1 MFETMSGLG
10 SVYVETTHNRGFTA
24 EEWTERLLNK
34 IIHIADTAP
43 PAIKDQAIAFRDSM
57 RPAIVH
63 YMKQAIN
70 SDRTTLTAKLKQA
83 GHDDVADLI
92 GRL

>member
-1 MFETMSGLG
+1 MFDAISGLG
-10 SVYVETTHNRGFTA
+10 SVYVETTSGRGFTA

-43 PAIKDQAIAFRDSM
+43 PAIKDQAIAFREAM

-70 SDRTTLTAKLKQA
+70 SDRTTLTAKLKEA
-83 GHDDVADLI
+83 GHNDVADLI

>member
-1 MFETMSGLG
+1 MFETISGLG
-10 SVYVETTHNRGFTA
+10 SVSVETTHNRGFTA
-24 EEWTERLLNK
+24 EEWTERLLKK
-34 IIHIADTAP
+34 IIYIADTAP
-43 PAIKDQAIAFRDSM
+43 PAIKDQAIAFREAM

-70 SDRTTLTAKLKQA
+70 SDRTTLTAKLKEA
-83 GHDDVADLI
+83 GHNDVADLI

>member
-1 MFETMSGLG
+1 MFETMMGLG
-10 SVYVETTHNRGFTA
+10 PVMVETTSGRGFTP
-24 EEWTERLLNK
+24 EEWTDRLLNK
-34 IIHIADTAP
+34 LIHIADTAP
-43 PAIKDQAIAFRDSM
+43 PAIRDQAIAFREAM

-70 SDRTTLTAKLKQA
+70 SDRTTLSAKLREA
-83 GHDDVADLI
+83 GHNDVADLI

>member
-1 MFETMSGLG
+1 MFETIAGLG

-34 IIHIADTAP
+34 LIHIADTAP
-43 PAIKDQAIAFRDSM
+43 PAIKDQALAFRDEI
-57 RPAIVH
+57 RPAIVYH
-63 YMKQAIN
+63 MKQAIQ

>member
-1 MFETMSGLG
+1 MFETMMGLG
-10 SVYVETTHNRGFTA
+10 PVMVETTSGRGFTP

-34 IIHIADTAP
+34 LIHIADTAP
-43 PAIKDQAIAFRDSM
+43 PAIKDQAIAFREAM

-63 YMKQAIN
+63 YMKQAIK
-70 SDRTTLTAKLKQA
+70 SDRTTLSAKLREA
-83 GHDDVADLI
+83 GHNDVADLI

>member
-1 MFETMSGLG
+1 MGLG
-10 SVYVETTHNRGFTA
+10 PVIVETTSGRGFTP
-24 EEWTERLLNK
+24 EEWTDRLLNK

-43 PAIKDQAIAFRDSM
+43 PAIKDQAIAFREAM
-57 RPAIVH
+57 RPAIVY

-70 SDRTTLTAKLKQA
+70 SDRTTLSAKLREA
-83 GHDDVADLI
+83 GHNDVADLI

>member
-1 MFETMSGLG
+1 MFETMMGLG
-10 SVYVETTHNRGFTA
+10 PVMVETTSGRGFTP

-34 IIHIADTAP
+34 LIHIADTAP
-43 PAIKDQAIAFRDSM
+43 PSIRDQAVAFREAM

-70 SDRTTLTAKLKQA
+70 SDRTTLSAKLREA
-83 GHDDVADLI
+83 GHNDVADLI

>member
-1 MFETMSGLG
+1 MNLGFMGLG
-10 SVYVETTHNRGFTA
+10 PVVVETTQNRGFTA
-24 EEWTERLLNK
+24 EEWTERLLKK

-43 PAIKDQAIAFRDSM
+43 PAIKDQAIAFREAM

-70 SDRTTLTAKLKQA
+70 SDRTTLVAKLKEA
-83 GHDDVADLI
+83 GHPEVADLI

>member
-1 MFETMSGLG
+1 MFETMMGLG
-10 SVYVETTHNRGFTA
+10 PVMVETTSGRGFTP

-34 IIHIADTAP
+34 LIHIADTAP
-43 PAIKDQAIAFRDSM
+43 PAIKDQAIAFRDAM

-70 SDRTTLTAKLKQA
+70 SDRTTLTAKLREA
-83 GHDDVADLI
+83 GHNDVADLI

>member
-1 MFETMSGLG
+1 MFETMMGLG
-10 SVYVETTHNRGFTA
+10 PVMVETTSGRGFTP

-34 IIHIADTAP
+34 LIHIADTAP
-43 PAIKDQAIAFRDSM
+43 PAIRDQAVAFREAM

-70 SDRTTLTAKLKQA
+70 SDRTTLSAKLREA
-83 GHDDVADLI
+83 GHNDVADLI

>member
-10 SVYVETTHNRGFTA
+10 SVYVETTQNRGFTA

-34 IIHIADTAP
+34 LIHIADTAP
-43 PAIKDQAIAFRDSM
+43 PAIRDQAIAFRESM

-70 SDRTTLTAKLKQA
+70 SDRTTLTAKLKEA
-83 GHDDVADLI
+83 GHNDVADLI

>member
-1 MFETMSGLG
+1 MFETMMGLG
-10 SVYVETTHNRGFTA
+10 PVIVETTSGRGFTP
-24 EEWTERLLNK
+24 EEWTDRLLNK

-43 PAIKDQAIAFRDSM
+43 PAIKDQAIAFREAM
-57 RPAIVH
+57 RPAIVY

-70 SDRTTLTAKLKQA
+70 SDRTTLSAKLREA
-83 GHDDVADLI
+83 GHNDVADLI

>member
-1 MFETMSGLG
+1 MFETMMGLG
-10 SVYVETTHNRGFTA
+10 PVYVETTRNRGFTA

-43 PAIKDQAIAFRDSM
+43 PAVRDQAIAFREAM
-57 RPAIVH
+57 RPAIVY

-70 SDRTTLTAKLKQA
+70 SDRTTLCAKLKEA
-83 GHDDVADLI
+83 GHNDVADFISKL
-92 GRL
+92 

>member
-1 MFETMSGLG
+1 MFETMMGLG
-10 SVYVETTHNRGFTA
+10 PVYVETTQNRGFTA

-43 PAIKDQAIAFRDSM
+43 PAVRDQAIAFREAM
-57 RPAIVH
+57 RPAIVY

-70 SDRTTLTAKLKQA
+70 SDRTTLCAKLKEA
-83 GHDDVADLI
+83 GHNDVADLI

>member
-1 MFETMSGLG
+1 MLISSGSLG
-10 SVYVETTHNRGFTA
+10 SVYVETTQNRGFTA

-43 PAIKDQAIAFRDSM
+43 PEIKEQAMAFRDEI
-57 RPAIVH
+57 RPAIVY

-70 SDRTTLTAKLKQA
+70 SDRVTLAAKLKETS
-83 GHDDVADLI
+83 HNDVADLI

>member
-1 MFETMSGLG
+1 MFETMMGLG
-10 SVYVETTHNRGFTA
+10 PVMVETTSGRGFTP

-34 IIHIADTAP
+34 LIHIADTAP
-43 PAIKDQAIAFRDSM
+43 PAIKDQAIAFRDAM

-70 SDRTTLTAKLKQA
+70 SDRTTLTAKLKEA
-83 GHDDVADLI
+83 GHNDVADLI

>member
-1 MFETMSGLG
+1 MFTSSGSLG

-24 EEWTERLLNK
+24 EEWTERLLSR

-43 PAIKDQAIAFRDSM
+43 PEIKEQAIAFRDGI
-57 RPAIVH
+57 RPAIIY
-63 YMKQAIN
+63 YMKKAIN
-70 SDRTTLTAKLKQA
+70 SDRATLAAKLKEA
-83 GHDDVADLI
+83 GHNDVADLI

>member
-1 MFETMSGLG
+1 MFETMMGLG
-10 SVYVETTHNRGFTA
+10 PVMVETTSGRGFTP

-34 IIHIADTAP
+34 LIHIADTAP
-43 PAIKDQAIAFRDSM
+43 PAIKDQAVAFREAM

-70 SDRTTLTAKLKQA
+70 SDRTTLSAKLREA
-83 GHDDVADLI
+83 GHNDVADLI

>member
-1 MFETMSGLG
+1 M
-10 SVYVETTHNRGFTA
+10 YVETTNNRGFTA
-24 EEWTERLLNK
+24 EEWTERLLDK

-43 PAIKDQAIAFRDSM
+43 PAIKDQAIAFREAM
-57 RPAIVH
+57 RPAIVY

-70 SDRTTLTAKLKQA
+70 SDRTTLAAKLKEA
-83 GHDDVADLI
+83 GHDDMADLI

>member
-1 MFETMSGLG
+1 MFETMMGLG
-10 SVYVETTHNRGFTA
+10 PVMVETTSGRGFTP

-34 IIHIADTAP
+34 LIHIADTAP
-43 PAIKDQAIAFRDSM
+43 PAIKDQAIAFREAM

-70 SDRTTLTAKLKQA
+70 SDRTTLTAKLKEA
-83 GHDDVADLI
+83 GHNDVADLI

>member
-10 SVYVETTHNRGFTA
+10 SVYVETTNNRGFTA

-34 IIHIADTAP
+34 IIQIADTAP
-43 PAIKDQAIAFRDSM
+43 PAIKDQAIAFRESI
-57 RPAIVH
+57 RPAILQ
-63 YMKQAIN
+63 YMKQAIK
-70 SDRTTLTAKLKQA
+70 SDRTTLAAKLKET
-83 GHDDVADLI
+83 GHNDVADLI

>member
-1 MFETMSGLG
+1 MFISSGGLG
-10 SVYVETTHNRGFTA
+10 SVYVETTQNRGFTA
-24 EEWTERLLNK
+24 EEWTERLLKK

-43 PAIKDQAIAFRDSM
+43 PEIREQAIAFREAM

-70 SDRTTLTAKLKQA
+70 SDRTTLVAKLKEA
-83 GHDDVADLI
+83 GHNDVADLI